1 MPNVNVLNAK
11 GDKVRDFAFADNFLP
26 EAPNTHLMH
35 LHVVRQLRNKRAGT
49 ASTLNR
55 DEVAGGGKKP
65 WKQKGTGRARAG
77 SIRSPLWKGGGV
89 IFGPKPRKFSMT
101 LNVKARR
108 VALRSALLA
117 QLPQIDA
124 FVAGVGTGGTIT
136 GVGEVLRAERPTAR
150 IYAVEPALSPVLSG
164 GEPGFHH
171 IQGIGAG
178 FVPEVLDRSLIDDVV
193 TVGNQTAFDT
203 ARALSRLE
211 GIPGGIST
219 GANVAAAF
227 EVAARPEFKGKRI
240 VTVAPSFAERY
251 ISSALFEG
259 L

>member
-117 QLPQIDA
+117 QLPQT
-124 FVAGVGTGGTIT
+124 V
-136 GVGEVLRAERPTAR
+136 
-150 IYAVEPALSPVLSG
+150 AVESFGLDKPSTKALSNVLTKGLKATGKVLLIVKDHDNNVSLSARNLKNVNLILANNLSVKALLNADHVVAT
-164 GEPGFHH
+164 EDALRQ
-171 IQGIGAG
+171 IQ
-178 FVPEVLDRSLIDDVV
+178 EV
-193 TVGNQTAFDT
+193 
-203 ARALSRLE
+203 
-211 GIPGGIST
+211 
-219 GANVAAAF
+219 
-227 EVAARPEFKGKRI
+227 FK
-240 VTVAPSFAERY
+240 A
-251 ISSALFEG
+251 
-259 L
+259 

>member
-26 EAPNTHLMH
+26 ETPNTHLMH

-55 DEVAGGGKKP
+55 DEVRGGGKKP

-89 IFGPKPRKFSMT
+89 IFGPKPRVFSMT

-117 QLPQIDA
+117 QLPQT
-124 FVAGVGTGGTIT
+124 V
-136 GVGEVLRAERPTAR
+136 
-150 IYAVEPALSPVLSG
+150 AVESFGLDKPSTKALSNVLTKGLKATGKVLLIVKEHDNTVSLSARNLKNVNLILANNLSVKALLNAD
-164 GEPGFHH
+164 H
-171 IQGIGAG
+171 I
-178 FVPEVLDRSLIDDVV
+178 VV
-193 TVGNQTAFDT
+193 TED
-203 ARALSRLE
+203 ALRQ
-211 GIPGGIST
+211 IQ
-219 GANVAAAF
+219 
-227 EVAARPEFKGKRI
+227 EVFK
-240 VTVAPSFAERY
+240 A
-251 ISSALFEG
+251 
-259 L
+259 